1 MGKYTLKLDEVIEGN
16 SDPSLESWER
26 DEASKY
32 WIHRT
37 MLFDYLYF
45 NPNFKSNGCPIILTG
60 EEVENYI
67 KAGKEIV
74 DCSFHYFMMMK
85 K

>member
-45 NPNFKSNGCPIILTG
+45 HHKTDFGSPDFSLSH
-60 EEVENYI
+60 VL
-67 KAGKEIV
+67 
-74 DCSFHYFMMMK
+74 YFFLQMGISVCL
-85 K
+85 